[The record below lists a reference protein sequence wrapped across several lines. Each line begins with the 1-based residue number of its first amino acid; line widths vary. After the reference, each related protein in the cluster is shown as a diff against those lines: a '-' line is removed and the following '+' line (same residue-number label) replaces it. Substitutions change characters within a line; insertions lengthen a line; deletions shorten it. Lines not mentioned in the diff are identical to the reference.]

1 MVVYEFYLND
11 GSEEPNLIGILP
23 ERRKNRRRVT
33 RNSIMKWGKL
43 AAGSYVDPKSIY
55 YIQFDKHNQTPIAG

>member
-23 ERRKNRRRVT
+23 ERRRSPLRIT
-33 RNSIMKWGKL
+33 RESIIEWGKL
-43 AAGSYVDPKSIY
+43 AAGSYVDPSSIY
-55 YIQFDKHNQTPIAG
+55 FIRVVT